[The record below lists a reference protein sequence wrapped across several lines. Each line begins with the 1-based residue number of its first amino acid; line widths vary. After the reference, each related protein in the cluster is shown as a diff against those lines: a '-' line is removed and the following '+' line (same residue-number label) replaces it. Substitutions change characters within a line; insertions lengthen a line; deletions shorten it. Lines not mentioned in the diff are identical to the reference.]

1 MKKRTLLTC
10 GLAAALFAGCSSD
23 DKLTVDDGTV
33 AQGKSGYLALN
44 VSLPTTGNAP
54 RAIGTNDQSDDKYN
68 HGVSAEYAVNTIH
81 LVCYDASGNALQA
94 FRYTGDAWSTPP
106 ASATGITTES
116 VLKVQ
121 PVKSNVAQILVLVNA
136 PSTLVFEADTEGKL
150 TGKMTYPNITGTAV
164 TTFDG
169 FKNFKFTD
177 DVTGSGSSF
186 FMSNSP
192 LSNGTALTELVQVDP
207 KNTMEEAM
215 VDVRTVNVERATGK
229 VSLAHKANKSSSD
242 PYAPGWNDWEYT
254 LNASGY
260 VKDKVTFN
268 SWMLDITN
276 TVTYPVRHYSIA
288 WENANLVGKNGQR
301 FRGTTTYQGNGN
313 ADYNRTYWAED
324 PNYGDSYTY
333 AEADF
338 TSIKTNTYS
347 GTDLDEALYCKEN
360 TFTVQNME
368 QRQSTRVLL
377 QAQYVPFKNDTW
389 HPESDGTWYR
399 LGNSNTPY
407 NADEI
412 NNLISKISGCSG
424 VEIKSTLAATPA
436 RVFTAD
442 DFDNLTNPS
451 SQVEAINK
459 TLGTITIFAQGI
471 CYYVARIQHF
481 GSYYTPWGNEPGGD
495 ATTFDQYVNY
505 TKQGDSDALNKAFL
519 GRYGIVRN
527 NWYELE
533 LGTVSAPGEPTVPN
547 IPTGTNNSDD
557 ELYYY
562 IQANV
567 KIMDWAVRKQS
578 VDL

>member
-1 MKKRTLLTC
+1 M
-10 GLAAALFAGCSSD
+10 
-23 DKLTVDDGTV
+23 
-33 AQGKSGYLALN
+33 ALN

-121 PVKSNVAQILVLVNA
+121 PVKSTVAQILVLVNA
-136 PSTLVFEADTEGKL
+136 PSTLVFEADAEGKL
-150 TGKMTYPNITGTAV
+150 TGKMTYPNSTGTAV
-164 TTFDG
+164 TTFAG
-169 FKNFKFTD
+169 FKDLKFTD
-177 DVTGSGSSF
+177 DVTGGGSSF

-192 LSNGTALTELVQVDP
+192 LSNGTELTELVQVVP
-207 KNTMEEAM
+207 QNTMEAAM
-215 VDVRTVNVERATGK
+215 ADVRTVNVERATGK
-229 VSLAHKANKSSSD
+229 VSLAHKANKQSSD
-242 PYAPGWNDWEYT
+242 VGYPEGWTDWTYQ
-254 LNASGY
+254 LGASGY
-260 VKDKVTFN
+260 VKDEVTFTG
-268 SWMLDITN
+268 WMLDVTN
-276 TVTYPVRHYSIA
+276 DVTYPVRHYNKE
-288 WENANLVGKNGQR
+288 WEKTALVGKNGQR
-301 FRGTTTYQGNGN
+301 FKGTTTYKGNGN

-324 PNYGDSYTY
+324 PNYGSY
-333 AEADF
+333 ESSDF
-338 TSIKTNTYS
+338 TTATGLAFTSNELTK
-347 GTDLDEALYCKEN
+347 ALYCKEN
-360 TFTVQNME
+360 TFNVKNME
-368 QRQSTRVLL
+368 QRQSTRVIL

-389 HPESDGTWYR
+389 APESDGTWYR

-407 NADEI
+407 NADDI

-442 DFDNLTNPS
+442 DFDHLTNPS

-459 TLGTITIFAQGI
+459 TLGTITIFAKGI

-481 GSYYTPWGNEPGGD
+481 GSYYTPWGTEPDGD
-495 ATTFDQYVNY
+495 ATGFDQFVNY
-505 TKQGDSDALNKAFL
+505 TKEGASDDLDKAFL

-533 LGTVSAPGEPTVPN
+533 LGKVSSPGEPI
-547 IPTGTNNSDD
+547 IPEIPADVNSDD
-557 ELYYY
+557 ELNYY

-578 VDL
+578 VNL

>member
-33 AQGKSGYLALN
+33 SNGGSGSGYLALN

-54 RAIGTNDQSDDKYN
+54 RAIADDQRDDKYN
-68 HGVSAEYAVNTIH
+68 QGAPNEYAVNSIH
-81 LVCYDASGNALQA
+81 LVCYDGSGNALQA
-94 FRYTGDAWSTPP
+94 FQYTGDAWSTPS

-121 PVKSNVAQILVLVNA
+121 PVKSGVEQILVLVNA
-136 PSTLVFEADTEGKL
+136 PAGLTFETDGDKL
-150 TGKMTYPNITGTAV
+150 TGEMTYNS
-164 TTFDG
+164 TTVSTYDE

-177 DVTGSGSSF
+177 DVTGGGSKF
-186 FMSNSP
+186 YMSNSP

-215 VDVRTVNVERATGK
+215 ADVRTVNVERATGK
-229 VSLAHKANKSSSD
+229 VSLAHKANKQPTD
-242 PYAPGWNDWEYT
+242 VGYPEGWTDWEYQ
-254 LNASGY
+254 LGASGY
-260 VKDKVTFN
+260 VKDKVTFQ

-276 TVTYPVRHYSIA
+276 TVTYPVRHYNIA
-288 WENANLVGKNGQR
+288 WEKADLEGKNGQR
-301 FRGTTTYQGNGN
+301 FRGTTTYKGNGN
-313 ADYNRTYWAED
+313 AAYNRTYWAED
-324 PNYGDSYTY
+324 PNYGALYTY
-333 AEADF
+333 SEADF

-347 GTDLDEALYCKEN
+347 GQNLANALYCKEN

-377 QAQYVPFKNDTW
+377 QAKYLPFKNDSW
-389 HPESDGTWYR
+389 APESDGTWYR

-407 NADEI
+407 NAGEI
-412 NNLISKISGCSG
+412 NALINNISGCSG
-424 VEIKSTLAATPA
+424 VTIKSTLAATPA

-442 DFDNLTNPS
+442 DFDHLTDAVN
-451 SQVEAINK
+451 QVNAINK
-459 TLGTITIFAQGI
+459 TLGTITIFAEGI

-481 GSYYTPWGNEPGGD
+481 GSYYTPWGAEPDGD
-495 ATTFDQYVNY
+495 ATGFDQYINY
-505 TKQGDSDALNKAFL
+505 TKQSDSDALNKAFL

-533 LGTVSAPGEPTVPN
+533 LGKVSAPGEPTVPN

-557 ELYYY
+557 ELNYY
-562 IQANV
+562 IQANI

-578 VDL
+578 VNL